1 MIKGIFITGTDT
13 DIGKTY
19 VTARLVKQLKQ
30 QGIKVAY
37 YKAALSGAK
46 IINGQMILEDMEV
59 VFKYAD
65 LKRED
70 CIVSFAYKDSY
81 APYLAAKGTD
91 DSVDLKTI
99 KRDLVKLEKSHDL
112 VIIEGS
118 GGIICPL
125 RDDDQQIMLTDVM
138 MLADYPLIIVS
149 PSGLG
154 SINSSVLTVE
164 YAKKQGLKILGL
176 IMNNFEKDNILHQA
190 NKIMIEK
197 LSGFPVLGF
206 LEQDGKNIDFFE
218 DKFMFV

>member
-46 IINGQMILEDMEV
+46 IINGQMILEDMELV
-59 VFKYAD
+59 RKYAD

-70 CIVSFAYKDSY
+70 CKVSFAYKDSY
-81 APYLAAKGTD
+81 APHLAAKSTNNY
-91 DSVDLKTI
+91 VELETI
-99 KRDLVKLEKSHDL
+99 KKDLVKLEKSHDI
-112 VIIEGS
+112 VVIEGS

-125 RDDDQQIMLTDVM
+125 RDDDQQIMLADVM
-138 MLADYPLIIVS
+138 MLANYPLIIVS

-154 SINSSVLTVE
+154 SINGCVLTCY
-164 YAKKQGLKILGL
+164 YAKNQGLKVAGM
-176 IMNNFEKDNILHQA
+176 IMNNFEKDNILHQD
-190 NKIMIEK
+190 NKLMIEK
-197 LSGFPVLGF
+197 LSGFPVLGL
-206 LEQDGKNIDFFE
+206 LEQEGKNIDFFE
-218 DKFMFV
+218 DKFMLV